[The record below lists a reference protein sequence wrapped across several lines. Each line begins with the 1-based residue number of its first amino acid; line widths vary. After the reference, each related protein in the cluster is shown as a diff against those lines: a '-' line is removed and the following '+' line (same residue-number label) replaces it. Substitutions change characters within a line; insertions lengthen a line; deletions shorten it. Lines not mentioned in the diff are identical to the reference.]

1 VIELY
6 VDMVS
11 QPSRAVY
18 WLFLL
23 CNIPHTLKLVKLL
36 EREQRSDGFLKINPL
51 GTVPAINDNGFSF
64 NESATIVRYLK
75 ATRDI
80 EDNWYP
86 DNIRERVTVDRFLDW
101 HHSNTRAGCAGFL
114 RENYLFPRMGIEK
127 NEAREKF
134 VLQILKSSFKVLC
147 EFWLK
152 DDKYIG
158 GLSNPSFA
166 DLQLYS
172 ELKNLELIDFD
183 FSQWPKIQNYMKR
196 IEKLPHYQKVHA
208 FFHRALEAT
217 RQINKPKL

>member
-1 VIELY
+1 
-6 VDMVS
+6 
-11 QPSRAVY
+11 
-18 WLFLL
+18 
-23 CNIPHTLKLVKLL
+23 LK
-36 EREQRSDGFLKINPL
+36 
-51 GTVPAINDNGFSF
+51 
-64 NESATIVRYLK
+64 
-75 ATRDI
+75 
-80 EDNWYP
+80 
-86 DNIRERVTVDRFLDW
+86 
-101 HHSNTRAGCAGFL
+101 
-114 RENYLFPRMGIEK
+114 K